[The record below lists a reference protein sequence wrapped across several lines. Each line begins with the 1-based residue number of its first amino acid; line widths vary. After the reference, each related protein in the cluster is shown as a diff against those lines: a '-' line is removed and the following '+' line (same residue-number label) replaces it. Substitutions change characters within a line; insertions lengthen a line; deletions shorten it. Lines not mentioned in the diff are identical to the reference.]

1 MSRKVYAAKLA
12 VVEHDRVI
20 TILSV
25 GPFPNWTRLLN
36 VFLKDYE
43 EQPTHQWSVLV
54 DASPDGKGKDVAD
67 KEQAVLWAP
76 LFYNGVVDLIKQASE
91 GPQEAATQTTETT
104 ETAETS

>member
-25 GPFPNWTRLLN
+25 GPFPNWTALLKK
-36 VFLKDYE
+36 FLAEYE

-54 DASPDGKGKDVAD
+54 DATPDPDEAAKKGKEVER
-67 KEQAVLWAP
+67 EQAVLWAP
-76 LFYNGVVDLIKQASE
+76 IFYKGIVDLVGSQ
-91 GPQEAATQTTETT
+91 QEPE
-104 ETAETS
+104 AEPESAN

>member
-54 DASPDGKGKDVAD
+54 DASTEGKGKSSEPD

-76 LFYNGVVDLIKQASE
+76 LFYKGVVELVTQASE
-91 GPQEAATQTTETT
+91 GPQDTSTQTTEP
-104 ETAETS
+104 AELSS

>member
-12 VVEHDRVI
+12 VVEQDRVI

-25 GPFPNWTRLLN
+25 GPFPNWTKLLR
-36 VFLKDYE
+36 VFLEDYE

-54 DASPDGKGKDVAD
+54 DASPEGKGKDVAD

-76 LFYNGVVDLIKQASE
+76 LFYRGVKDLVLEHEQKPE
-91 GPQEAATQTTETT
+91 TQE
-104 ETAETS
+104 